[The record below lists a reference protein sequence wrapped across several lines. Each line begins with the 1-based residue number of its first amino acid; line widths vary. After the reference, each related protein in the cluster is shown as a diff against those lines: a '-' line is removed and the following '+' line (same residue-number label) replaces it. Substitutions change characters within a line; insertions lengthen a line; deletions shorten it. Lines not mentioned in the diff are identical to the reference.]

1 MRGKPEPEPGA
12 APRRIVL
19 IGPMAA
25 GKSTIGS
32 RLASALG
39 LTVVDTDQEF
49 ERKNGPISAVFA
61 SLGENYFREAEARIV
76 AKALSRDGVVVSL
89 GGGAVLDAGTQ
100 QLLADEFV
108 VYLETDAETVR
119 PFITRD
125 RRRPLLAEN
134 PVEAWERVYD
144 RRRSTYERLAT
155 VTVDVTQ
162 ASSRRPEAV
171 VERIRALFGNGGTER
186 GSAAQ
191 GNAAQGSA
199 AAKADEQSRETRQG

>member
-1 MRGKPEPEPGA
+1 MRGRPDRDPGA

-32 RLASALG
+32 RLAAALG

-49 ERKNGPISAVFA
+49 ERRHGPISGVFA
-61 SLGENYFREAEARIV
+61 SLGENFFREAEARIV
-76 AKALSRDGVVVSL
+76 AKALTREGVVVSL

-100 QLLADEFV
+100 QLLSDEFV

-155 VTVDVTQ
+155 VTVDVTR

-171 VERIRALFGNGGTER
+171 VERIRALLDDDA
-186 GSAAQ
+186 AAQ
-191 GNAAQGSA
+191 RGAGAETDQQTRA
-199 AAKADEQSRETRQG
+199 TSRSE

>member
-1 MRGKPEPEPGA
+1 MRGRPDRDPGT

-32 RLASALG
+32 RLAAALG

-49 ERKNGPISAVFA
+49 ERRHGPISGVFA
-61 SLGENYFREAEARIV
+61 SLGENFFREAEARIV
-76 AKALSRDGVVVSL
+76 AKALTREGVVVSL

-155 VTVDVTQ
+155 VTVDVTR

-171 VERIRALFGNGGTER
+171 VERIRALLDDDA
-186 GSAAQ
+186 AAQ
-191 GNAAQGSA
+191 RGAGAETDQQTRA
-199 AAKADEQSRETRQG
+199 TSRPQ